1 VTHTLTVFERSD
13 FYKSIGMDARQYNV
27 DVVRHTNETAA
38 RAFPEVF
45 DTNHLKLFHRLDIC
59 SQANEKLSAIA
70 QNNQPTVIKFF
81 QKLPWIAQ
89 IVWSMLLIF
98 LQKPINAEAL
108 RGQVH

>member
-1 VTHTLTVFERSD
+1 
-13 FYKSIGMDARQYNV
+13 MDARQYNV

-38 RAFPEVF
+38 RAFPEVLN
-45 DTNHLKLFHRLDIC
+45 TNHPKFFNRLEKC
-59 SQANEKLSAIA
+59 SQANKQLTAIA

-89 IVWSMLLIF
+89 IVWNMLLIF

-108 RGQVH
+108 RGKVH